1 MNKGNLGTTLRTV
14 FSGTEQLQLIMD
26 GWRNGNE
33 DSEHVYL
40 GKTPFNNLNPDVHW
54 HGVHQNGVYDVLKK
68 YLIEGNIL
76 SDTYNDNLQG
86 HSKAV
91 WLSNDYLKNG
101 KFDNPICSHWNPR
114 RGDIEIHPGSSR
126 TTILSLFSPLA
137 EIETYYFST
146 YGIKP
151 DWISNFKKLTYDDL
165 LNKTNE
171 YTHCEQGWTIQF
183 SADHGSLIPH
193 ITVDGGMTG
202 PIGSI
207 WHEKCR
213 NILQTTK
220 IWINTDVDILKL
232 FTKVDSKA
240 DADKIITLKTKE
252 LSVQDL
258 LRLSIL
264 IFLDY
269 NWEDSILKIE
279 IKDPTEMNLKLI

>member
-1 MNKGNLGTTLRTV
+1 MDKGNLGTTLRTV

-33 DSEHVYL
+33 DNEHVYL
-40 GKTPFNNLNPDVHW
+40 GKTPFNNLNPGVHW
-54 HGVHQNGVYDVLKK
+54 DGVYDVLKK

-76 SDTYNDNLQG
+76 SDTYHDNLQG

-114 RGDIEIHPGSSR
+114 RGDIEIHPGASR
-126 TTILSLFSPLA
+126 TTILSLFSPTA

-146 YGIKP
+146 YGVKP
-151 DWISNFKKLTYDDL
+151 EWVSNFKKLTYDDL

-171 YTHCEQGWTIQF
+171 YTHCEQGWSIRF

-202 PIGSI
+202 PNGAI

-213 NILQTTK
+213 GILQTRK
-220 IWINTDVDILKL
+220 IWVNKDIDILNL
-232 FTKVDSKA
+232 FNKVNNKSSA
-240 DADKIITLKTKE
+240 DVIITIKSEE
-252 LSVQDL
+252 LGIQDL

-264 IFLDY
+264 VFLDY
-269 NWEDSILKIE
+269 NWEDSSIKIE
-279 IKDPTEMNLKLI
+279 INQPNERKLKII